1 MAYDEHLAER
11 VRQELHAD
19 PAFGERKMF
28 GGLCFMLHGNMCAG
42 VVGERLMLR
51 LGEPATEQALEHAHV
66 SPMDFTGKPMKG
78 MVYVDQ
84 DGLQGAALT
93 RWIEQAASFARSLP
107 AKGSKSVARTPQSPG
122 STGAS
127 DR

>member
-11 VRQELHAD
+11 VRQELQAD
-19 PAFGERKMF
+19 PAFSERKMF

-51 LGEPATEQALEHAHV
+51 LGEPASEVALEQPDV
-66 SPMDFTGKPMKG
+66 SPMDFNGTPMKG

-84 DGLQGAALT
+84 DGLGDGALA
-93 RWIEQAASFARSLP
+93 RWVGQATAFARTLP
-107 AKGSKSVARTPQSPG
+107 PKGS
-122 STGAS
+122 
-127 DR
+127 